1 MEVEESTEAEVAEQ
15 AERETLRNN
24 LHSLCREDSEST
36 LHQDHRRRKRHRW
49 QTLDE
54 SLHKC
59 CYTTLAVASVE
70 AMEEEEREAVTVEEV
85 MAEAVKAGGV
95 TAEGELAEEK
105 GED

>member
-1 MEVEESTEAEVAEQ
+1 MEESTEAEVAEQ

-49 QTLDE
+49 QTLDDP
-54 SLHKC
+54 HTC
-59 CYTTLAVASVE
+59 CCTTLAVASVE
-70 AMEEEEREAVTVEEV
+70 AMEVEEREAVTVEEV